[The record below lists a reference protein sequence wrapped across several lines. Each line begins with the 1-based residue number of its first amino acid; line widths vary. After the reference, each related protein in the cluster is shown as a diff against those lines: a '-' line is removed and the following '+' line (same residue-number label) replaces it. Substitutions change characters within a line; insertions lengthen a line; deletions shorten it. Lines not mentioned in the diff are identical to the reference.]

1 MTRWYDNNDDE
12 SNAASSSWM
21 SAAVRDGHS
30 SSSVHSPP
38 LLVLLQRVGLE
49 RQCCHSPGPDRRSL
63 PPQPHLTAGRRR
75 RRRGRTRFIS
85 RGTQPR
91 DGLLNGFAYFA
102 MLCSLDLET
111 LYHKTRVRF
120 RVRLLAPHGGIIDS
134 RRQTFLMLEKSAQ
147 DEESNFSA
155 KIPWPGD
162 FPWVLC

>member
-1 MTRWYDNNDDE
+1 MTTTTMKAMRRRHLGCLRRCVMVILLLLFTLLLFLFFCNALALRDNVATARAQIE
-12 SNAASSSWM
+12 EA
-21 SAAVRDGHS
+21 
-30 SSSVHSPP
+30 
-38 LLVLLQRVGLE
+38 
-49 RQCCHSPGPDRRSL
+49 C

-91 DGLLNGFAYFA
+91 DGILNGFAYFA

-162 FPWVLC
+162 FPWVLY